1 MPDIDSSHT
10 LPTGAAPDPEA
21 ITAALTQAVLAVPG
35 VVRLEPSLLGR
46 VGQWGGALLKRDALL
61 GGQGLE
67 LDLAG
72 TTAAV
77 SVDIATAPT
86 HRLRSVAEDVQ
97 RAVAATLAALGL
109 TCTSVAVSVLTIG
122 D

>member
-10 LPTGAAPDPEA
+10 LPTGADPDAEA
-21 ITAALTQAVLAVPG
+21 ITQAVLAVPG

-46 VGQWGGALLKRDALL
+46 VGQWGGALLGRDALL

-97 RAVAATLAALGL
+97 RAVATTLAAMGL
-109 TCTSVAVSVLTIG
+109 TCTSVTVSVLTIG